1 MTTIFSR
8 KRHSLLSSA
17 VLSFLVLFTHNPV
30 NAESEFDALEPILQ
44 PVTMPADTDLPVVSG
59 ALVPQIVGGQ
69 QATRGEHPWMVYVEV
84 RRGGRVFSCGGSLIS
99 SEWVLSAAHCFDP
112 GSSVTV
118 IAGVFDQREE
128 RARNRFEVGSYFNHP
143 SYRGVRTG
151 FDIAL
156 LKLERPVPT
165 SLVSRYAR
173 LPSLALNNSQAG
185 TGDTLKVIG
194 WGATQE
200 GGSGPN
206 ILRQVSV
213 PVVSEASCEAS
224 YGNVINNNTQ
234 ICAGFPRG
242 GRDSCQGDS
251 GGPLL
256 FKQNGADYVAGI
268 VSWGQGCARPNLP
281 GIYTRTSGFLNWIDS
296 IAGGSSSN
304 PPAQGGG
311 GGTVNNLAASASTWT
326 QTYRLNIPAGTSTFD
341 VDISGPNGDA
351 DLYVYYNQ
359 TPTTPVNAVVNSTT
373 RCVPWVSGSN
383 ESCSF
388 RNPRA
393 GEWFVRV
400 RGYETFSGLTL
411 EARYEP

>member
-1 MTTIFSR
+1 MTTMFSR
-8 KRHSLLSSA
+8 KRYNILSSA
-17 VLSFLVLFTHNPV
+17 VLSFLVLLTNNPV
-30 NAESEFDALEPILQ
+30 NAEGEFNALEPILES
-44 PVTMPADTDLPVVSG
+44 VSMPADLSLPVAPG
-59 ALVPQIVGGQ
+59 AVPQIVGGQ

-84 RRGGRVFSCGGSLIS
+84 RRGGRLFSCGGSLIS
-99 SEWVLSAAHCFDP
+99 SEWVMSAAHCFDP

-118 IAGVFDQREE
+118 IAGVFDQRQE
-128 RARNRFEVGSYFNHP
+128 RAQNRFEVGSYFNHP

-156 LKLERPVPT
+156 LKLEKPVPT
-165 SLVSRYAR
+165 SLVSRYAQ
-173 LPSLALNNSQAG
+173 LPTLALNNSKVG
-185 TGDTLKVIG
+185 TGDTLKAIG
-194 WGATQE
+194 WGATRE
-200 GGSGPN
+200 GGGGPD

-234 ICAGFPRG
+234 VCAGFSSG

-256 FKQNGADYVAGI
+256 FKQGGVDYVAGI
-268 VSWGQGCARPNLP
+268 VSWGRGCARPNLP
-281 GIYTRTSGFLNWIDS
+281 GIYTRTTGFLDWIDS
-296 IAGGSSSN
+296 IVGGSPSN
-304 PPAQGGG
+304 PPAEGG
-311 GGTVNNLAASASTWT
+311 GGTVNNVSAATNAWS
-326 QTYRLNIPAGTSTFD
+326 QTYRVNIPAGISTFD

-359 TPTTPVNAVVNSTT
+359 TPSTPVGATVNTAT
-373 RCVPWVSGSN
+373 RCVPWASGSD

-388 RNPRA
+388 TNPRA

-400 RGYETFSGLTL
+400 RGYAAFSGLTL
-411 EARYEP
+411 ETRYEP